1 MRQFLVILL
10 ALISLTSLAS
20 DVKLV
25 SANYTYVSD
34 DADESPRQA
43 KMTALQRAKV
53 KALEDNFGLD
63 VSSVSNMIQR
73 NMRIGDSISSSND
86 LFALRETSV
95 RGEWIETTEEK
106 VISQNYTNGLWQVQ
120 VYVKGRARSYA
131 KEKAQIKFSFN
142 NKYQKANHIDQFFD
156 GDNIYLRFSSPVNG
170 MLCVYLVDEK
180 KDVFCLLP
188 YSTEQLGCQE
198 IVANKNYL
206 FFSQIADK
214 QADEYTMRTNMAHE
228 QNIIYL
234 VFSPNKFTKANDS
247 DENIK
252 WWEEQRPRQLSY
264 SDFIN
269 WLSRNQLMDEEMI
282 VKTEVITI
290 FK

>member
-10 ALISLTSLAS
+10 ALISLTSLAG

-43 KMTALQRAKV
+43 KTTALQRAKV

-73 NMRIGDSISSSND
+73 NMSSGDSISSSND
-86 LFALRETSV
+86 LFALRETAV
-95 RGEWIETTEEK
+95 RGEWIETIEEK
-106 VISQNYTNGLWQVQ
+106 VISQSYTNGLWQVQ
-120 VYVKGRARSYA
+120 VFVKGKARNHSV
-131 KEKAQIKFSFN
+131 EKVQIKYALN
-142 NKYQKANHIDQFFD
+142 NKYQKSNHINQFAD
-156 GDNIYLRFSSPVNG
+156 GDKLFLRFSSPVNG
-170 MLCVYLVDEK
+170 TLCAYLVDENQ
-180 KDVFCLLP
+180 DVYCLLP
-188 YSTEQLGCQE
+188 YSHTQIGYQE
-198 IVANKNYL
+198 IEANRNYI
-206 FFSQIADK
+206 FFSQITDK
-214 QADEYTMRTNMAHE
+214 QADEYALHTTKAQE
-228 QNIIYL
+228 QNVIYI
-234 VFSPNKFTKANDS
+234 VFSPNKFTKAYDS
-247 DENIK
+247 DENIR
-252 WWEEQRPRQLSY
+252 WWDEQRPRQLSY